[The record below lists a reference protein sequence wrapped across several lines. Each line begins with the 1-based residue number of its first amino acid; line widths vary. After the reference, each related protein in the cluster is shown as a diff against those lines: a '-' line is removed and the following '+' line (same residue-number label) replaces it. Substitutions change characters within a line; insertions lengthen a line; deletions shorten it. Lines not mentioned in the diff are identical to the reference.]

1 MRPFASKEELLD
13 FQDRWLRPAG
23 ILAIVGAFLFAA
35 SLALQQVGVADNDAE
50 RLTKFH
56 EHTSQLILGQ
66 GVIQGIAF
74 LCFTPPLYV
83 LFRCAQGRSDQV
95 RGALV
100 AFAFIGPVLFAAS
113 NLVLSLGLKDVSQK
127 FVDQLPAKQQE
138 ARQHA
143 AAAAK
148 KGGASGGK
156 AKGGQTGTT
165 STGTTPT
172 GTTAAKSGTQPSTT
186 GTQSTGTGT
195 TGTGTT
201 GTGTTTSATTTT
213 QTPDQ
218 AATDAKDNLAKD
230 LIDNSGA
237 VKTGALLRFPAILG
251 MVIALI
257 YIPLWA
263 MRTGLLNRFWATL
276 GMALGASLIL
286 LPFGILGLVIWF
298 AALGLMLAGWWPGP
312 PPPAWAAGEA
322 IPWPTREDLGQRR
335 GASRFGGPMEG
346 SGREVSEKPL
356 PEEGAPPGPVGA
368 PPDEGPPSDETQG
381 RRRKKRKRRS

>member
-1 MRPFASKEELLD
+1 MRPFASKQELLD

-35 SLALQQVGVADNDAE
+35 SLALQQVGVADNDAD

-56 EHTSQLILGQ
+56 EHTSQLVLGQ
-66 GVIQGIAF
+66 GIVQGIAF
-74 LCFTPPLYV
+74 LCFAPPLYV

-127 FVDQLPAKQQE
+127 FVDQLPAKQQQ

-143 AAAAK
+143 EAAAK
-148 KGGASGGK
+148 GGGASGGK
-156 AKGGQTGTT
+156 AKGGQPTGTT
-165 STGTTPT
+165 STGSNAGPT
-172 GTTAAKSGTQPSTT
+172 ATKSGTQPSGTQST
-186 GTQSTGTGT
+186 GTQPNGTGTGT
-195 TGTGTT
+195 TGTGTS
-201 GTGTTTSATTTT
+201 TSTTTTT
-213 QTPDQ
+213 QTPEQ
-218 AATDAKDNLAKD
+218 AASSARDNFAKD

-251 MVIALI
+251 LVIALI

-263 MRTGLLNRFWATL
+263 MRTGLLTRFWATL

-298 AALGLMLAGWWPGP
+298 AALGLMLAGFWPGP
-312 PPPAWAAGEA
+312 RPPAWEAGEA
-322 IPWPTREDLGQRR
+322 IPWPSGDGSPR
-335 GASRFGGPMEG
+335 GPGGAPGGPIEG
-346 SGREVSEKPL
+346 SGREVSERPL
-356 PEEGAPPGPVGA
+356 PEEGAPSGPVGA
-368 PPDEGPPSDETQG
+368 APGEGPPSGETQG
-381 RRRKKRKRRS
+381 QRRKKRKRRD